1 MPDSDSMD
9 WSTPGF
15 PVLHYLPELA
25 QTPVHRVSVAIQWSH
40 PLLPTSPPALN
51 LSQHQGLIQ
60 WISSSHQVAKS
71 IGASASASVP
81 PMNIEGWFPLRS
93 TGLISLLSKE
103 LSRVFCST
111 TVRKHQFFSTQ
122 PSLWSIKKI
131 WTIAL
136 TRWIFTSKWC
146 LFFFN
151 MLCRFVIAFL
161 PKSEDLLI
169 LWLQS
174 PSTMILKPEKIMS
187 VVSIFFPIYLPW
199 RDGTRCYDLSFLKG
213 EF

>member
-1 MPDSDSMD
+1 M
-9 WSTPGF
+9 
-15 PVLHYLPELA
+15 
-25 QTPVHRVSVAIQWSH
+25 
-40 PLLPTSPPALN
+40 
-51 LSQHQGLIQ
+51 
-60 WISSSHQVAKS
+60 AKS
-71 IGASASASVP
+71 IGASASAFVL

-111 TVRKHQFFSTQ
+111 TVQKHQFFSTQ

-151 MLCRFVIAFL
+151 MLSRFVIAFL

-174 PSTMILKPEKIMS
+174 PSTVILKPEKIMS
-187 VVSIFFPIYLPW
+187 VVSIFSPIYLPW

>member
-1 MPDSDSMD
+1 MNQFFAS
-9 WSTPGF
+9 GG
-15 PVLHYLPELA
+15 
-25 QTPVHRVSVAIQWSH
+25 Q
-40 PLLPTSPPALN
+40 
-51 LSQHQGLIQ
+51 
-60 WISSSHQVAKS
+60 S
-71 IGASASASVP
+71 IGASASVL
-81 PMNIEGWFPLRS
+81 PMNMLGWLPLGLTS
-93 TGLISLLSKE
+93 LISLWSKE

-161 PKSEDLLI
+161 PRSKCLLI
-169 LWLQS
+169 SRLQS
-174 PSTMILKPEKIMS
+174 PSAVILEKIAFS
-187 VVSIFFPIYLPW
+187 KTFPQIIYILFIIN
-199 RDGTRCYDLSFLKG
+199 SFPSK
-213 EF
+213 ENTCNNTYKNHHSNQMQCIQ